1 MNSMNDAAKAQGLDH
16 LTPNEIAM
24 LRSLRERGWAV
35 CLFTPWEIN
44 GVCDQSDVED
54 AMASAGWD
62 VIEWH
67 ERTRSENLS
76 T

>member
-1 MNSMNDAAKAQGLDH
+1 MSSMNDVTKAQGLDH

-24 LRSLRERGWAV
+24 LRALRERGWAV

-44 GVCDQSDVED
+44 GVCDLSDVED

-62 VIEWH
+62 EIERH
-67 ERTRSENLS
+67 ERKAK
-76 T
+76 